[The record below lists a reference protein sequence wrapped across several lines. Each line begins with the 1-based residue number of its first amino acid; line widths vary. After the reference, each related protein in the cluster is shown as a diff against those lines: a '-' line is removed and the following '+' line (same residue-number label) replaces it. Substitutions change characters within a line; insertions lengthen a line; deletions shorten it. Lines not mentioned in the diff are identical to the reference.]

1 MEMDVEQIMQQ
12 IVLPI
17 ITTIM
22 GYLAGKGI
30 IKTCIHRRNG
40 QPND

>member
-1 MEMDVEQIMQQ
+1 MEMEITTIMQE

-30 IKTCIHRRNG
+30 IKTCIHRKND
-40 QPND
+40 QPNG